1 MYFDKENRALLE
13 FFEDLK
19 QKQILVE
26 KPNSSLE
33 AFLRLLSFSASDF
46 LTPSEIREISKET
59 SFSKFLFFI
68 KFFIF
73 QIDSVKRPGVS
84 KKRGFLFG
92 WFSITLSSPGESYQ
106 KLYIFFTMVFRN
118 FTFNLEQR

>member
-1 MYFDKENRALLE
+1 MYFEKENRALLE

-46 LTPSEIREISKET
+46 LTPSEIKEISKET

-68 KFFIF
+68 FYPFFYF
-73 QIDSVKRPGVS
+73 SNRFRKTSWSFKEKRLFVWVVFHYTELTRRKLS
-84 KKRGFLFG
+84 EIVYFFHNGF
-92 WFSITLSSPGESYQ
+92 
-106 KLYIFFTMVFRN
+106 
-118 FTFNLEQR
+118 